1 MYLRDKNEILVFK
14 WSEMVSLPVGDL
26 IPLIGLKDK
35 ICVQDRRIFKIVFV
49 DVFFYSNSIR

>member
-35 ICVQDRRIFKIVFV
+35 YADDRSAVLMSSLR
-49 DVFFYSNSIR
+49 SRS